1 MLLVVGLLVAVL
13 LVRPLGGRLHRLG
26 ALTLSGGPLLLAA
39 LVAQVLAL
47 AVLSDLP
54 RELLVALHGAS
65 YVLAGVFVWRNRAV
79 PGLWLIALGSALNA
93 LVLALNGGTMPA
105 SAAALRRA
113 GIPLEEEAYTNS
125 EVLASP
131 VLAPLGDV
139 LASPT
144 WLPFVNVFSVGDVL
158 LLTGAVWT
166 VHRTC
171 RTVLARDPRPAW
183 RRLAGGPLRPLSR
196 RCPAPG
202 TPASAAPPRRP
213 AAG

>member
-13 LVRPLGGRLHRLG
+13 LVRPLGGRLDRLAG
-26 ALTLSGGPLLLAA
+26 LTLSGGRLLVVALA
-39 LVAQVLAL
+39 AQVLAL

-54 RELLVALHGAS
+54 RLPLVALHAAS
-65 YVLAGVFVWRNRAV
+65 YVLAGVFVWRNREV
-79 PGLWLIALGSALNA
+79 PGLGLIALGSALNA

-105 SAAALRRA
+105 SPDALRRA
-113 GIPLEEEAYTNS
+113 GIPLQEEAYTNS

-139 LASPT
+139 LASPP
-144 WLPFVNVFSVGDVL
+144 WLPFVNVFSVGDL
-158 LLTGAVWT
+158 LLLAGAVWT

-183 RRLAGGPLRPLSR
+183 RRLTGGLQRALSR

-202 TPASAAPPRRP
+202 TPASAAPPRPP